1 MGSRPF
7 DSIIDLAQF
16 EDLGILAVVEVKQTS
31 IGQANDGG
39 GSCAVVH
46 EVALDRE
53 ALVHNR
59 RVWDLLYNVTKD
71 DG

>member
-7 DSIIDLAQF
+7 DGIIDLAQF
-16 EDLGILAVVEVKQTS
+16 EDLGILAMVEVKQTS

-46 EVALDRE
+46 ELTLDRE
-53 ALVHNR
+53 TLGHNR
-59 RVWDLLYNVTKD
+59 RVWDLLYEVAKD